1 MGPAMGLWSGP
12 SAGTGV
18 IRARVSGPGN
28 PAEGS
33 GRESSWRG
41 SRWGGAASVECVL
54 IAPLVV
60 LITAA
65 IFEFGLACRDA
76 RTLSN
81 ALRSGARVGS
91 NAGRERQADYT
102 ILKSVEAAMTE
113 FPTAQVQRVI
123 VYKASTSNS
132 DVPAAC
138 LAITGSGGVTGSCNV
153 YQSSDLARPLSDFG
167 GTTSCSG
174 TSPDRYWCPT
184 TRNVSFGGSDFI
196 GVYMKVDHRWL
207 TRIFGTNKSI
217 QDQSVIRMEPR
228 SR

>member
-1 MGPAMGLWSGP
+1 MC
-12 SAGTGV
+12 
-18 IRARVSGPGN
+18 IRDS
-28 PAEGS
+28 
-33 GRESSWRG
+33 
-41 SRWGGAASVECVL
+41 
-54 IAPLVV
+54 
-60 LITAA
+60 
-65 IFEFGLACRDA
+65 FEFGLAFRDSM
-76 RTLSN
+76 TLSN

-167 GTTSCSG
+167 GTTSCSA

-184 TRNVSFGGSDFI
+184 ARQNQQALGADYLGVWMQIRYEYVTNVFPGSGI
-196 GVYMKVDHRWL
+196 
-207 TRIFGTNKSI
+207 T
-217 QDQSVIRMEPR
+217 IRDRAIMRLEPR
-228 SR
+228 LT